1 MGTNLALT
9 NDSNPQDIYFVN
21 GQLAFVTEKD
31 YVAQRVRTRLQ
42 LFLGEW
48 FLDISQGVPWFEE
61 ILVKPAN
68 IVTTQALIK
77 NTILNT
83 PEVTGIESYS
93 DSFDPVNRKYTV
105 NTVINSI
112 YGQVQISE
120 NLTFTPGGIKRG

>member
-1 MGTNLALT
+1 MSTTLALT
-9 NDSNPQDIYFVN
+9 NDSNSQDIYFVE
-21 GQLAFVTEKD
+21 GQLAFVTGKD

-48 FLDISQGVPWFEE
+48 FLDTSQGVPWFQE

-83 PEVTGIESYS
+83 PDVTGIESYS
-93 DSFDPVNRKYTV
+93 DSFDGTSRTYTV
-105 NTVINSI
+105 TAVINSV
-112 YGQVQISE
+112 YGQVQISQ
-120 NLTFTPGGIKRG
+120 NFSFAGGQKRG